1 MWKVRDDMK
10 YISQFSIILGISFLG
25 EVLHALLPLPV
36 PASIYGIVILFLL
49 LETKVLALEKVK
61 ETGKFLVAIMPVMFI
76 PAAVGLIDSWEI
88 IKPAWISYVAVTA
101 VSTALVMGVTGK
113 MAELVLK
120 GGKKRK

>member
-1 MWKVRDDMK
+1 MK